1 MPLRCTPKRCIT
13 ISYLHHKST
22 RCIIRAMRTTVTLS
36 PEVAEF
42 VDLYADAQGVSRSR
56 AVSDL
61 LMRSIPRKSRIKI
74 VDGVPLLDIPANGRK
89 TSYQDVKR
97 IESEGY

>member
-1 MPLRCTPKRCIT
+1 
-13 ISYLHHKST
+13 
-22 RCIIRAMRTTVTLS
+22 MRTTVTLP

-61 LMRSIPRKSRIKI
+61 ILRIMPRKPRVKI
-74 VDGVPLLDIPANGRK
+74 VDGVPLLDVPTNGRK
-89 TSYQDVKR
+89 TSYEDVKR

>member
-1 MPLRCTPKRCIT
+1 
-13 ISYLHHKST
+13 
-22 RCIIRAMRTTVTLS
+22 MRTTVTLP

-61 LMRSIPRKSRIKI
+61 ILRCMPRKSRIKI
-74 VDGVPLLDIPANGRK
+74 VDGVPLLDIPDNGRK
-89 TSYQDVKR
+89 TSYEDVKR

>member
-1 MPLRCTPKRCIT
+1 ME
-13 ISYLHHKST
+13 
-22 RCIIRAMRTTVTLS
+22 AMRTTVTL
-36 PEVAEF
+36 PLEVAEF
-42 VDLYADAQGVSRSR
+42 VDTYADAQGVSRSR

-61 LMRSIPRKSRIKI
+61 LMRIMPRKSRIKI

-89 TSYQDVKR
+89 TSYRDVKR

>member
-1 MPLRCTPKRCIT
+1 MAH
-13 ISYLHHKST
+13 LHRT
-22 RCIIRAMRTTVTLS
+22 LLECIIEVMRTTVTFP

-56 AVSDL
+56 AVADL
-61 LMRSIPRKSRIKI
+61 VLRCMPRKSRVKI

-89 TSYQDVKR
+89 TSYKDVKR